1 MSSDQTQQQSS
12 QQLKSSQE
20 LSRAPRTPPLQVDG
34 YAIETLLGSGAYGE
48 VWSAVDRKTGRRV
61 AIKYYTRKT
70 SLDVSLLSREV
81 EKLVYLSADRYV
93 VQLLDVGW
101 EAQPPYYVM
110 DYIDNGSLEDELNRR
125 NTLPVDEAVE
135 LIEEICIGLMHLHG
149 KGILHCDLKPGNVL
163 LDQDKKP
170 RLADFGQSRLSHE
183 QAPALG
189 TLYFMAPEQADLNAL
204 PDAKWDVYAL
214 GALLYCMLTG
224 HPPFRDET
232 TLEDLESSTEIE
244 NRLQQYRQ
252 LIERSPKP
260 TAHRKVPGVDRSLA
274 ETIDRCIARNPK
286 HRFASVESV
295 LQALRQRDLA
305 HARRP
310 LIILGVLGPL
320 ILLVIT
326 SLLARNAY
334 EDAISRSDESIIR
347 KSLES
352 NQFAAQLA
360 ARSAAEQIDRYFR
373 VVMQLAEDNEFT
385 NKFAE
390 VVGDEQTEIRDMISQ
405 LADPHQND
413 NESLDGLRQEFIEHP
428 LRQQLQNP
436 LLKNLRDASYPTAAS
451 WFLCDHTGTQVAS
464 VFNRDDPLNTIGKNY
479 AYRTYFTGRKE
490 IARQEVNGNI
500 VFDVAED
507 INDREHITRP
517 NMSAIFQSR
526 ATNMWKIAFS
536 APIFKDG
543 KFIGIVAVTA
553 DMGSFIEF
561 DNAQNQYVMLV
572 DGRVGDYRGTVL
584 EHKLLNDLSDSGTE
598 ITNYSRRK
606 VNEIVLKSFD
616 DRQTDIVPFPD
627 PMSDDEMGKEYDK
640 LWLASWANVIP
651 KISSLANNT
660 GNKENGNALKAIAVE
675 NLVEALKP
683 SRQLGQQLVRRG
695 GVALLF
701 FLLVTSGLL
710 FVVSRSVRKSRERAN
725 RILSTL
731 GESSSLHD
739 RSTLLAPSS
748 GSSTQKKRDQS

>member
-1 MSSDQTQQQSS
+1 
-12 QQLKSSQE
+12 
-20 LSRAPRTPPLQVDG
+20 
-34 YAIETLLGSGAYGE
+34 
-48 VWSAVDRKTGRRV
+48 
-61 AIKYYTRKT
+61 
-70 SLDVSLLSREV
+70 
-81 EKLVYLSADRYV
+81 
-93 VQLLDVGW
+93 
-101 EAQPPYYVM
+101 
-110 DYIDNGSLEDELNRR
+110 
-125 NTLPVDEAVE
+125 
-135 LIEEICIGLMHLHG
+135 
-149 KGILHCDLKPGNVL
+149 
-163 LDQDKKP
+163 
-170 RLADFGQSRLSHE
+170 
-183 QAPALG
+183 
-189 TLYFMAPEQADLNAL
+189 
-204 PDAKWDVYAL
+204 
-214 GALLYCMLTG
+214 
-224 HPPFRDET
+224 
-232 TLEDLESSTEIE
+232 
-244 NRLQQYRQ
+244 
-252 LIERSPKP
+252 
-260 TAHRKVPGVDRSLA
+260 
-274 ETIDRCIARNPK
+274 
-286 HRFASVESV
+286 
-295 LQALRQRDLA
+295 
-305 HARRP
+305 
-310 LIILGVLGPL
+310 
-320 ILLVIT
+320 
-326 SLLARNAY
+326 
-334 EDAISRSDESIIR
+334 
-347 KSLES
+347 
-352 NQFAAQLA
+352 
-360 ARSAAEQIDRYFR
+360 
-373 VVMQLAEDNEFT
+373 
-385 NKFAE
+385 
-390 VVGDEQTEIRDMISQ
+390 
-405 LADPHQND
+405 
-413 NESLDGLRQEFIEHP
+413 
-428 LRQQLQNP
+428 
-436 LLKNLRDASYPTAAS
+436 
-451 WFLCDHTGTQVAS
+451 
-464 VFNRDDPLNTIGKNY
+464 
-479 AYRTYFTGRKE
+479 
-490 IARQEVNGNI
+490 
-500 VFDVAED
+500 
-507 INDREHITRP
+507 
-517 NMSAIFQSR
+517 
-526 ATNMWKIAFS
+526 MWKIAFS